1 MGRRFTN
8 IDFIEKFESIHGK
21 GNYTFEK
28 LNYVNKNTKV
38 IITCI
43 KHGDFSITPT
53 AAIHLKQGC
62 KYCGIEKRA
71 LKKTLSTE
79 DFIKR
84 SKKLFPNAYTYEK
97 TFYKGSHDFITITCK
112 KHGDFSQVACSH
124 LRGHGCPKCGDFN
137 KHLNKLNNVD
147 DLINRFNKVH
157 MNKYDYSFIDYTGS
171 HDKIKII
178 CPKHGGFYQSPI
190 SHIRGEGCPMCIGSC
205 GEQIIMSFLK
215 AFKIKFDFQKKFYF
229 CRNIN
234 DLPFDFYLPEFNMVI
249 EFHGEQHYRQI
260 KFFHKDEKAFR
271 KQRHRDW
278 IKRKFCYDSDI
289 MYYVINYKDNIIEKL
304 EDVLCKTLT

>member
-62 KYCGIEKRA
+62 KYCGVEKRA
-71 LKKTLSTE
+71 LKKTLTTE
-79 DFIKR
+79 GFIKR
-84 SKKLFPNAYTYEK
+84 SKELFPNAYTYEK
-97 TFYKGSHDFITITCK
+97 TFYKSSHDFITITCK
-112 KHGDFSQVACSH
+112 KHGDFSQIAYSH
-124 LRGHGCPKCGDFN
+124 LQGHGCPKCGDFN

-147 DLINRFNKVH
+147 NLIDKFNKVH
-157 MNKYDYSFIDYTGS
+157 MNKYDYSFINYTGN
-171 HDKIKII
+171 HNKIKII
-178 CPKHGGFYQSPI
+178 CQEHGGFYQTPM
-190 SHIRGEGCPMCIGSC
+190 SHLRGDGCPMCIGSC

-215 AFKIKFDFQKKFYF
+215 ANKIKFNFQKKFYF
-229 CRNIN
+229 CKNIN
-234 DLPFDFYLPEFNMVI
+234 GLPFDFYLPDFNMVI

-260 KFFHKDEKAFR
+260 SFFHKDEKDFR
-271 KQRHRDW
+271 EQRHRDW
-278 IKRKFCYDSDI
+278 LKRKFCYDSDI
-289 MYYVINYKDNIIEKL
+289 MYYVISHKDNIIEKL
-304 EDVLCKTLT
+304 KELLCKTCM